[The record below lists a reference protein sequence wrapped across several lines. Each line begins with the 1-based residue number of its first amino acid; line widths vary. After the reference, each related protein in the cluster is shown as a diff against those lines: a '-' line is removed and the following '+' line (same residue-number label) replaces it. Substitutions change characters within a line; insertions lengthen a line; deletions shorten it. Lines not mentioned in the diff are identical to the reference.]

1 MNDQVFPTGKF
12 TYTVGEY
19 SPVVDIYEGG
29 KITLSLENEII
40 VISKYQVTGDL
51 LEVED
56 VEGSYAVPEYGAGRY
71 RWNLDG
77 NTLTFTL
84 VEDKAPTR
92 PKSFAVPWS
101 RVE

>member
-1 MNDQVFPTGKF
+1 MSDQVFPTGKF
-12 TYTVGEY
+12 IYTVGEY

-29 KITLSLENEII
+29 KITLSLGGEII
-40 VISKYQVTGDL
+40 VISKYQLAGDL
-51 LEVED
+51 LEVDD
-56 VEGSYAVPEYGAGRY
+56 VEGAYAVPQYGVGKY

-84 VEDKAPTR
+84 VEDKAPPR
-92 PKSFAVPWS
+92 PKSFAVPWH